1 MPIPVQDFAVDEFG
15 RFYIC
20 DDEGNPYSGPYD
32 TLDEAYRAL
41 CKLEEDA
48 EEGA

>member
-15 RFYIC
+15 RLYIC

-32 TLDEAYRAL
+32 TLDEAYLAL
-41 CKLEEDA
+41 CQLEKDD
-48 EEGA
+48 EEGT

>member
-1 MPIPVQDFAVDEFG
+1 MSTPVQDFAVDEIG

-32 TLDEAYRAL
+32 TLDEAYAAL
-41 CKLEEDA
+41 VALESNDDQDA
-48 EEGA
+48 